1 MPARFDE
8 LLSQRLAQ
16 LPAADGGIGGWE
28 AVQGKLRG
36 RKQSLARIERV
47 ARWSTAASVAVIAC
61 VVALGIAPRRSPSSP
76 PALTEPTLAVAAST
90 PAAGQAQ
97 LAQLRAQSQALEQ
110 VLDALP
116 GRPAVA
122 RAGTAVPI
130 DTLEAEVQWL
140 DHQLSG
146 GVTAGPTVDEE
157 QLWRERV
164 EVMNSLVRLR
174 YAEAQQVA
182 M

>member
-16 LPAADGGIGGWE
+16 LPAADGGVAGWP
-28 AVQGKLRG
+28 AVQRKLRG
-36 RKQSLARIERV
+36 RQQSLARIERV
-47 ARWSTAASVAVIAC
+47 ARWSMAASVAVIAC
-61 VVALGIAPRRSPSSP
+61 VVALSMAPRR
-76 PALTEPTLAVAAST
+76 PASVPLVVAA
-90 PAAGQAQ
+90 PAPGTGSGQ
-97 LAQLRAQSQALEQ
+97 LAQLREQSQALEQ

-146 GVTAGPTVDEE
+146 GVTAEPAVNEE